1 MIQRRQ
7 RFRCRLPCEILIGR
21 RRRLAAEIVSLSDGG
36 FGLETELDVAEG
48 DALRISVCPHR
59 GRSAALVTALVW
71 NERKRFNARTGQ
83 MKRVLGCVVSE
94 PPPAFQ
100 ALVSEL
106 SQRQTPRAAR
116 RLFRD
121 EVPSRRHR
129 HVHVLHE
136 APPDL
141 TLPRPKEPLP
151 PPKPE
156 PEETLPPFRVR
167 AKQLGGPRSRSLRV
181 QARSAADAEARS
193 ARELGAGWEILE
205 VVPETRPQKNIRGTA
220 GNR

>member
-1 MIQRRQ
+1 VIQRRV

-21 RRRLAAEIVSLSDGG
+21 RRRLAAEIVSLSEGG
-36 FGLETELDVAEG
+36 FGLQTDLDVAEG
-48 DALRISVCPHR
+48 DALRIRVCPHR
-59 GRSAALVTALVW
+59 GRSAVDVTALVW
-71 NERKRFNARTGQ
+71 NERKRFNARSGV

-94 PPPAFQ
+94 PPPAFH

-106 SQRQTPRAAR
+106 GNRQTPRR

-129 HVHVLHE
+129 SVDVLRE

-141 TLPRPKEPLP
+141 TLPRPKQPLP

-167 AKQLGGPRSRSLRV
+167 AKQVGGPRSRSLRV
-181 QARSAADAEARS
+181 RAQSAADAEARS
-193 ARELGAGWEILE
+193 VRELGPGWEILE
-205 VVPETRPQKNIRGTA
+205 VVPDTRPQKGGRGTP
-220 GNR
+220 GRR